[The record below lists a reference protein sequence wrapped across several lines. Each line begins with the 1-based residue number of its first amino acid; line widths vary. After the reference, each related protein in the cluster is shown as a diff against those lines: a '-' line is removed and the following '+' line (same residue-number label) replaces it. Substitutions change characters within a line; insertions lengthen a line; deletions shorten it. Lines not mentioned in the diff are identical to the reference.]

1 MNSIKTFTR
10 GAARAAVM
18 TVAVPAIAAQ
28 MSVIGA
34 TSAHAEVVRNIVV
47 QGNTRVDPETV
58 RNYLS
63 IEPGRNFG
71 PAEINESVK
80 ALYATGLFS
89 DVKISRQGNS
99 LVVSVKEN
107 NIVGNVRFEG
117 NKKLKKDMLQ
127 PLLETKSRGVLTQEK
142 LDGDVE
148 RIKEAYRRNGRS
160 EAGVSVVTTPRESG
174 RIDVTF
180 KVDEGTRTGISSINF
195 VGNKHF
201 SSGRLRDVMTTKR
214 TNITSWLSKRD
225 TFDEA
230 RFEADQELIRRLYMR
245 NGFADFRIVSAEANF
260 DEAKNRYNLVITV
273 DEGPRYRFGTV
284 NVDSSIPEVDAANL
298 KGLVRTREGRVFNAT
313 AIERTTE
320 DLNTAVARKGFS
332 FAQVRPRGDR
342 NYENHTIDVTYLIDE
357 GPRLYV
363 ERINVRGNTRT
374 RDYVIRREFDLA
386 EGDAFNRV
394 IVDKAERRLKNL
406 GYFKTVS
413 VTTQPGSSPDKVVI
427 DVNVEDQSTGSFQ
440 IGGGYTTDQG
450 GGFIAQV
457 SMTEKNFLGRG
468 QYLKIAVGGGVD
480 DRTANISFTEPY
492 FLGRRMSLGFDAF
505 YNQAKESDFRA
516 YNMDTYGGTIRL
528 GLPITDDFN
537 VQLNYKLIQRDVKSY
552 GSEYAL
558 DGTPPVGTGL
568 LNALYPLGTW
578 VNSSVGYQLTYS
590 TIDNI
595 NDPRD
600 GVFFRF
606 AQDFAGVGGDGQF
619 MRSIIDARYYKEL
632 WPDSNIV
639 GFVKGGAGN
648 VTGLGK
654 DVQVLDNFF
663 RGGETIRGFESY
675 GYGGRVQG
683 LVDDYAIGG
692 KNYWNVTA
700 EAQFPLPLFPEE
712 FGLRG
717 AVFAD
722 AGSLWGHDDL
732 AGYDVQDSS
741 TVRSSVGA
749 SIIWNSP
756 FGLLRADFAE
766 ALTKADW
773 DKTQVFRFSAGT
785 QF

>member
-1 MNSIKTFTR
+1 MNSFKTFTR
-10 GAARAAVM
+10 GAARAAAI
-18 TVAVPAIAAQ
+18 TVAVPVLAAQ

-34 TSAHAEVVRNIVV
+34 TSAQADVVRNIVV

-80 ALYATGLFS
+80 ALYGTGLFS

-99 LVVSVKEN
+99 LIVSVKEN
-107 NIVGNVRFEG
+107 NVVGTVRFEG

-127 PLLETKSRGVLTQEK
+127 PIIETKSRGVLTQEK

-160 EAGVSVVTTPRESG
+160 EAGVSVVTTPRDNG

-180 KVDEGTRTGISSINF
+180 KIDEGTRTGISSINF

-201 SSGRLRDVMTTKR
+201 SNGRLRDVMTTKR

-225 TFDEA
+225 MFDES

-260 DEAKNRYNLVITV
+260 NEATNRYDLVITV

-298 KGLVRTREGRVFNAT
+298 RGLVRTREGRVFNST
-313 AIERTTE
+313 LIERTTE
-320 DLNTAVARKGFS
+320 DLSTAVARKGYS

-342 NYENHTIDVTYLIDE
+342 NYENRTIDVTYLIDE

-363 ERINVRGNTRT
+363 ERINVSGNTRT
-374 RDYVIRREFDLA
+374 RDYVIRREFDLS

-413 VTTQPGSSPDKVVI
+413 VTTQPGSAPDKVVI
-427 DVNVEDQSTGSFQ
+427 DVQVEDQSTGSFQ

-480 DRTANISFTEPY
+480 DRTANLSFTEPY
-492 FLGRRMSLGFDAF
+492 FLGRRMSLGFDVF
-505 YNQAKESDFRA
+505 YNQSKETDFRA

-537 VQLNYKLIQRDVKSY
+537 VQFNYKLVQRDVKSY
-552 GSEYAL
+552 GSQYAA
-558 DGTPPVGTGL
+558 DYPPNSNL
-568 LNALYPLGTW
+568 LPTLYPLGTW

-600 GVFFRF
+600 GVFVRF

-619 MRSIIDARYYKEL
+619 VRSSIDARYYKEL

-639 GFVKGGAGN
+639 GFLKGGAGN
-648 VTGLGK
+648 ITGFGGK
-654 DVQVLDNFF
+654 DVSVLDNFY
-663 RGGETIRGFESY
+663 RGGETIRGFESL

-683 LVDDYAIGG
+683 DASDYAIGG

-732 AGYDVQDSS
+732 AGLDVQDSS

-766 ALTKADW
+766 ALSKADW

>member
-1 MNSIKTFTR
+1 MNSFKTFTR

-18 TVAVPAIAAQ
+18 TVAVPALAAQ

-34 TSAHAEVVRNIVV
+34 TQAHADVVRNIVV
-47 QGNTRVDPETV
+47 QGNSRVDPETV
-58 RNYLS
+58 RNYLT

-71 PAEINESVK
+71 AAEINESVK

-89 DVKISRQGNS
+89 DVKINRQGNT
-99 LVVSVKEN
+99 LVVHVKEN
-107 NIVGNVRFEG
+107 NIVGTVRFQG

-127 PLLETKSRGVLTQEK
+127 PIIETKSRGVLTQEK

-160 EAGVSVVTTPRESG
+160 EAGVTVQTTPRDNG

-180 KVDEGTRTGISSINF
+180 VINEGTRTGISSITF
-195 VGNKHF
+195 VGNKAF
-201 SSGRLRDVMTTKR
+201 SNSRLRDVMTTKR

-230 RFEADQELIRRLYMR
+230 RFQSDQELIRRLYLR

-260 DEAKNRYNLVITV
+260 DETTNRYNLVITL

-298 KGLVRTREGRVFNAT
+298 KGLVRTREGKVFNAT
-313 AIERTTE
+313 LVERTTE
-320 DLNTAVARKGFS
+320 DLNTAIARKGYS
-332 FAQVRPRGDR
+332 FAQIRPRGDR
-342 NYENHTIDVTYLIDE
+342 NYENHTIDLTYLIDE

-386 EGDAFNRV
+386 EGDAYNRV

-413 VTTQPGSSPDKVVI
+413 VTTQPGSAPDKVVI
-427 DVNVEDQSTGSFQ
+427 DVQVEDQSTGSFQ
-440 IGGGYTTDQG
+440 VGGGYTTDQG
-450 GGFIAQV
+450 GGFIASV

-468 QYLKIAVGGGVD
+468 QFLKVSVGGGVD
-480 DRTANISFTEPY
+480 DRTANVSFTEPY
-492 FLGRRMSLGFDAF
+492 FLGRRMSLGFDVF
-505 YNQAKESDFRA
+505 YNQAKDTDYRP
-516 YNMDTYGGTIRL
+516 YNMDSWGGTLRL

-537 VQLNYKLIQRDVKSY
+537 VQFNYKLVQRDVTSY
-552 GSEYAL
+552 GGNYEQDIQS
-558 DGTPPVGTGL
+558 GL
-568 LNALYPLGTW
+568 LETLYPLGSTI
-578 VNSSVGYQLTYS
+578 NSSVGYQLTYS
-590 TIDNI
+590 TIDNLQ
-595 NDPRD
+595 DPHD
-600 GVFFRF
+600 GVFVKF

-619 MRSIIDARYYKEL
+619 VRSALDARIYKEL
-632 WPDSNIV
+632 WPDSGVI
-639 GFVKGGAGN
+639 GFLKGGAGN
-648 VTGLGK
+648 ITAYGGK
-654 DVQVLDNFF
+654 DVAVLDNFF
-663 RGGETIRGFESY
+663 RGGETIRGFQSF

-683 LVDDYAIGG
+683 QNDDYAIGG

-700 EAQFPLPLFPEE
+700 EAQFPLPAFPEE

-732 AGYDVQDSS
+732 GNLDVQDSS
-741 TVRSSVGA
+741 MIRSSVGA

>member
-1 MNSIKTFTR
+1 
-10 GAARAAVM
+10 M

-34 TSAHAEVVRNIVV
+34 SSAHAEVVRNIVV

-71 PAEINESVK
+71 AAEINESVK

-89 DVKISRQGNS
+89 DVKITRQGNS
-99 LVVSVKEN
+99 LVVNVKEN
-107 NIVGNVRFEG
+107 NVVGNVRFEG

-142 LDGDVE
+142 LDGDLE

-160 EAGVSVVTTPRESG
+160 VTDVSVQTAPRENG

-180 KVDEGTRTGISSINF
+180 KVNEGTRTGISSINF

-201 SSGRLRDVMTTKR
+201 SSGRLRDVMSTKR
-214 TNITSWLSKRD
+214 TNVTSWLSKRD

-230 RFEADQELIRRLYMR
+230 RFEADQEMIRRLYMR
-245 NGFADFRIVSAEANF
+245 NGFADFRIVSAESNF
-260 DEAKNRYNLVITV
+260 DEATNRYNLVLTV

-284 NVDSSIPEVDAANL
+284 NVDSSIPEVDAERL
-298 KGLVRTREGRVFNAT
+298 RGLVRTRDGRVFNAT
-313 AIERTTE
+313 AVERTTE
-320 DLNTAVARKGFS
+320 DLSTAVARQGYS

-342 NYENHTIDVTYLIDE
+342 NYENNTIDVTYLIDE

-363 ERINVRGNTRT
+363 EQINVRGNTRT

-394 IVDKAERRLKNL
+394 IIDKAERRLRNL

-413 VTTQPGSSPDKVVI
+413 VTTQPGSTPDRVVI

-450 GGFIAQV
+450 GGFIASV

-468 QYLKIAVGGGVD
+468 QYLKISVGGGVD
-480 DRTANISFTEPY
+480 DRTANVSFTEPY
-492 FLGRRMSLGFDAF
+492 FLGRRMSLGFDVF

-516 YNMDTYGGTIRL
+516 YNMDSYGGTIRL
-528 GLPITDDFN
+528 GLPVTDDFN
-537 VQLNYKLIQRDVKSY
+537 VQLNYKLVQRDVKSY
-552 GSEYAL
+552 GDQYEL
-558 DGTPPVGTGL
+558 DGPAPPGNNL
-568 LNALYPLGTW
+568 LPTLYPLGTTL
-578 VNSSVGYQLTYS
+578 NSSVGYMLTYS

-600 GVFFRF
+600 GVFLRF
-606 AQDFAGVGGDGQF
+606 AQDFAGLGGDGQF
-619 MRSIIDARYYKEL
+619 MRSIVDARIYKEL
-632 WPDSNIV
+632 WPDSNVV
-639 GFVKGGAGN
+639 GFLKGGAGN
-648 VTGLGK
+648 ITGLGK
-654 DVQVLDNFF
+654 DVQILDNFF

-675 GYGGRVQG
+675 GYGGRIQG
-683 LVDDYAIGG
+683 DVDDYAIGG

-700 EAQFPLPLFPEE
+700 EAQFPLPVFPEE

-722 AGSLWGHDDL
+722 AGSLWGTDVSD
-732 AGYDVQDSS
+732 AGFLLEDSS

>member
-1 MNSIKTFTR
+1 M
-10 GAARAAVM
+10 
-18 TVAVPAIAAQ
+18 AVPVIAAQ

-34 TSAHAEVVRNIVV
+34 SSAHADVVRNIVV

-63 IEPGRNFG
+63 IQPGRNFG

-89 DVKISRQGNS
+89 DVKITRQGNS

-107 NIVGNVRFEG
+107 NIVGTVRFEG

-127 PLLETKSRGVLTQEK
+127 PIIETKSRGVLTQEK

-160 EAGVSVVTTPRESG
+160 EAGVSVTTTPRDNG

-180 KVDEGTRTGISSINF
+180 KIDEGSRTGISSINF

-225 TFDEA
+225 LFDES

-260 DEAKNRYNLVITV
+260 NEATNRYDLVITV

-298 KGLVRTREGRVFNAT
+298 KGLVRTREGRVFNST
-313 AIERTTE
+313 LIERTTE
-320 DLNTAVARKGFS
+320 DLSTAIARKGYS

-342 NYENHTIDVTYLIDE
+342 NYENRTIDVTYLVDE

-374 RDYVIRREFDLA
+374 RDYVIRREFDLS

-413 VTTQPGSSPDKVVI
+413 VTTQPGSAPDKVVI

-468 QYLKIAVGGGVD
+468 QYLKVSVGGGVD
-480 DRTANISFTEPY
+480 DRTANVSFTEPY
-492 FLGRRMSLGFDAF
+492 FLGRRMSLGFDVF
-505 YNQAKESDFRA
+505 YNQSKETDFRA

-537 VQLNYKLIQRDVKSY
+537 VQFNYKLVQRDVKSY
-552 GSEYAL
+552 GSQYAA
-558 DGTPPVGTGL
+558 DFEPNSNL
-568 LNALYPLGTW
+568 LETLYPLGTW

-600 GVFFRF
+600 GTFVRF
-606 AQDFAGVGGDGQF
+606 SQDFAGVGGDGQF
-619 MRSIIDARYYKEL
+619 VRSSIDARYYKEL

-639 GFVKGGAGN
+639 GFLKGGAGN
-648 VTGLGK
+648 VTGFGGK
-654 DVQVLDNFF
+654 DVAVLDNFY
-663 RGGETIRGFESY
+663 RGGETIRGFQSL

-683 LVDDYAIGG
+683 NASDYAVGG

-700 EAQFPLPLFPEE
+700 EAQFPLPAFPEE

-722 AGSLWGHDDL
+722 AGSLWGQDDL
-732 AGYDVQDSS
+732 NGLNVQDSS
-741 TVRSSVGA
+741 LVRSSVGA

>member
-1 MNSIKTFTR
+1 M
-10 GAARAAVM
+10 
-18 TVAVPAIAAQ
+18 
-28 MSVIGA
+28 
-34 TSAHAEVVRNIVV
+34 RNIVV

-80 ALYATGLFS
+80 ALYGTGLFS

-99 LVVSVKEN
+99 LIVSVKEN
-107 NIVGNVRFEG
+107 NVVGTVRFEG

-127 PLLETKSRGVLTQEK
+127 PIIETKSRGVLTQEK

-160 EAGVSVVTTPRESG
+160 EAGVSVVTTPRDNG

-180 KVDEGTRTGISSINF
+180 KIDEGTRTGISSINF

-225 TFDEA
+225 MFDES

-260 DEAKNRYNLVITV
+260 NEATNRYDLVVTV

-298 KGLVRTREGRVFNAT
+298 RGLVRTREGRVFNSNL
-313 AIERTTE
+313 IERTTE
-320 DLNTAVARKGFS
+320 DLSTAVARKGYS

-342 NYENHTIDVTYLIDE
+342 NYENRTIDVTYLIDE

-363 ERINVRGNTRT
+363 ERINVSGNTRT
-374 RDYVIRREFDLA
+374 RDYVIRREFDLS

-413 VTTQPGSSPDKVVI
+413 VTTQPGSAPDKVVI
-427 DVNVEDQSTGSFQ
+427 DVQVEDQSTGSFQ

-480 DRTANISFTEPY
+480 DRTANLSFTEPY
-492 FLGRRMSLGFDAF
+492 FLGRRMSLGFDVF
-505 YNQAKESDFRA
+505 YNQSKETDFRA

-537 VQLNYKLIQRDVKSY
+537 VQFNYKLVQRDVKSY
-552 GSEYAL
+552 GSQYSA
-558 DGTPPVGTGL
+558 DYTPPNDILQT
-568 LNALYPLGTW
+568 LYPLGTW

-600 GVFFRF
+600 GVFVRF

-619 MRSIIDARYYKEL
+619 VRSSIDARYYKEL

-639 GFVKGGAGN
+639 GFLKGGAGN
-648 VTGLGK
+648 ITGFGGK
-654 DVQVLDNFF
+654 DVSVLDNFY
-663 RGGETIRGFESY
+663 RGGETIRGFESL

-683 LVDDYAIGG
+683 NASDYAIGG

-732 AGYDVQDSS
+732 AGLDVQDSS

-766 ALTKADW
+766 ALSKADW

>member
-1 MNSIKTFTR
+1 M
-10 GAARAAVM
+10 
-18 TVAVPAIAAQ
+18 
-28 MSVIGA
+28 
-34 TSAHAEVVRNIVV
+34 RNIVV
-47 QGNTRVDPETV
+47 QGNSRVDPETV
-58 RNYLS
+58 RNYLT

-71 PAEINESVK
+71 AAEINESVK
-80 ALYATGLFS
+80 ALYGTGLFS
-89 DVKISRQGNS
+89 DVKITRQGNS
-99 LVVSVKEN
+99 LIVHVKEN
-107 NIVGNVRFEG
+107 NVVGTVRFQG

-127 PLLETKSRGVLTQEK
+127 PIIETKSRGVLTQEK

-160 EAGVSVVTTPRESG
+160 EAGVTVQTTPRDNG

-180 KVDEGTRTGISSINF
+180 VINEGTRTGIASIDF
-195 VGNKHF
+195 VGNKAF
-201 SSGRLRDVMTTKR
+201 SNSRLRDTMTTKR

-230 RFEADQELIRRLYMR
+230 RFQSDQELIRRLYMR
-245 NGFADFRIVSAEANF
+245 NGFADFRIVSADANF
-260 DEAKNRYNLVITV
+260 DEAANRYRLVITV

-298 KGLVRTREGRVFNAT
+298 KGLVRTREGKVFNAT
-313 AIERTTE
+313 LVERTTE
-320 DLNTAVARKGFS
+320 DLNTAVARKGYS
-332 FAQVRPRGDR
+332 FAQIRPRGDR
-342 NYENHTIDVTYLIDE
+342 NYENHTVDLTYLIDE

-386 EGDAFNRV
+386 EGDAYNRV
-394 IVDKAERRLKNL
+394 IIDKAERRLRNL

-413 VTTQPGSSPDKVVI
+413 VTTQPGSTPDKVVI
-427 DVNVEDQSTGSFQ
+427 DVQVEDQSTGSFQ
-440 IGGGYTTDQG
+440 VGGGYTTDQG
-450 GGFIAQV
+450 GGFIASV

-468 QYLKIAVGGGVD
+468 QYLKVSVGGGVD
-480 DRTANISFTEPY
+480 DRTANVSFTEPY
-492 FLGRRMSLGFDAF
+492 FLGRRMSLGFDVF
-505 YNQAKESDFRA
+505 YNQAKDTDFRP
-516 YNMDTYGGTIRL
+516 YNMDSWGGTVRL

-537 VQLNYKLIQRDVKSY
+537 VQFNYKLVQRDVTSY
-552 GSEYAL
+552 GGNYEQDIQS
-558 DGTPPVGTGL
+558 GL
-568 LNALYPLGTW
+568 LETLYPLGSTI
-578 VNSSVGYQLTYS
+578 NSSVGYQLVYS
-590 TIDNI
+590 TIDNLQ
-595 NDPRD
+595 DPHD
-600 GVFFRF
+600 GVFLKF

-619 MRSIIDARYYKEL
+619 VRSALDARIYKEL
-632 WPDSNIV
+632 WPDSGVI
-639 GFVKGGAGN
+639 GFLKGGAGN
-648 VTGLGK
+648 VTGYGGK
-654 DVQVLDNFF
+654 DVAVLDNFF
-663 RGGETIRGFESY
+663 RGGETIRGFQSF

-683 LVDDYAIGG
+683 ANDDYAIGG
-692 KNYWNVTA
+692 KNYWNITA
-700 EAQFPLPLFPEE
+700 EAQFPLPAFPEE

-732 AGYDVQDSS
+732 GGFDVHDSS
-741 TVRSSVGA
+741 MVRSSVGA

-766 ALTKADW
+766 ALSKADW